1 MGKIAKQA
9 NKGRCLGWFVASIE
23 RVWQKKRNI
32 KNHIFNCLPD
42 RHLDGNIRNLM
53 DKIGKAGVA
62 AAKLHKVQIQI
73 AGTGKKGRTAQK
85 L

>member
-23 RVWQKKRNI
+23 CVWQKRERLKI
-32 KNHIFNCLPD
+32 TFLTVHLAD
-42 RHLDGNIRNLM
+42 RHLDGGIRDLM

-62 AAKLHKVQIQI
+62 
-73 AGTGKKGRTAQK
+73 GC
-85 L
+85 